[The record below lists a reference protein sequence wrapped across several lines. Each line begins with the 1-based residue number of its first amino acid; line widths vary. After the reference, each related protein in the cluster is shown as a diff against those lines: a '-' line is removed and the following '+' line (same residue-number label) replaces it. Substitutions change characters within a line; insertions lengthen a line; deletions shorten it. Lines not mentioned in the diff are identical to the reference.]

1 MKPAIQKT
9 IISDTTIFS
18 VRNIKD
24 KHFDSNW
31 HAHPEYQLFLVLE
44 GEGTR
49 FIGDTVTSFKEGDLT
64 FLGPN
69 IPHLWRD
76 EETASD
82 HKLSK
87 SSKGIVIY
95 FNESSLGHLIE
106 KEELRYLKI
115 LLHKIHRGIEI
126 YGDCANE
133 IKELMFEITKLH
145 GIESLIHLLKIFDV
159 LTKSKEYKTLHN
171 DVYSY
176 KLKEAETDRINI
188 IFNYV
193 AENFKRKIT
202 LEEVANLLNM
212 TPASFSRYFTK
223 NTSKNFSYFL
233 SELRIKHACKMLVS
247 QEHINI
253 SEICYDSGFNTL
265 SNFNKQFKAYMQLTP
280 NEFKNKYWSS
290 NH

>member
-1 MKPAIQKT
+1 M
-9 IISDTTIFS
+9 
-18 VRNIKD
+18 
-24 KHFDSNW
+24 
-31 HAHPEYQLFLVLE
+31 
-44 GEGTR
+44 
-49 FIGDTVTSFKEGDLT
+49 
-64 FLGPN
+64 GPN

-76 EETASD
+76 ENGEETNL
-82 HKLSK
+82 KT
-87 SSKGIVIY
+87 SKGIVIY

-115 LLHKIHRGIEI
+115 LLNKIHKGIEI
-126 YGDCANE
+126 HGKCAE
-133 IKELMFEITKLH
+133 QIKKLMFEITKLH

-159 LTKSKEYKTLHN
+159 LTRSREYKTLHN
-171 DVYSY
+171 DVYTY

-202 LEEVANLLNM
+202 LEEVADLLSM

-233 SELRIKHACKMLVS
+233 SELRIKHACKMLIS
-247 QEHINI
+247 RENLNI
-253 SEICYDSGFNTL
+253 SEICYESGFNTL
-265 SNFNKQFKAYMQLTP
+265 SNFNKQFKTYMQLTP
-280 NEFKNKYWSS
+280 NEFKTKYWSS